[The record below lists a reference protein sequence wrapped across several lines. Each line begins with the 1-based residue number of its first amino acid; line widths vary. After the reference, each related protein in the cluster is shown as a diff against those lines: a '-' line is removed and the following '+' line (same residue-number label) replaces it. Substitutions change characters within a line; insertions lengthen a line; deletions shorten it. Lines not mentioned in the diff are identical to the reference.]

1 MLAPACWRGD
11 SPRALLPVVTEGK
24 TMNLSRAVI
33 LAAALPASAT
43 AQQETRSEPPAA
55 QAPEARTTPEMN
67 GHVFAPS
74 LLVDTPFRETTFK
87 LGILYGF
94 GSATGPRYEVQG
106 NPPQVVQ
113 NGTNDYTFASFAQVF
128 RYEYRFTEWLSGG
141 VAILTNLY
149 SGINGPSVV
158 SIGANVGVGAGLR
171 VRAGHRFG
179 PVETAI
185 IVDASTAPEYGFLVA
200 AALAKAI
207 QDGVIDAGSALQ
219 ATHTLTVT
227 PTAAASWAPWPAL
240 GLTLNGGY
248 VYKSLRLNSTNI
260 ADQGGL
266 QFAAMA
272 DFDFGKISS
281 VPIGLTAAYKL
292 TAPLG
297 DSGVSKVQDISGG
310 IAYTARKEIGLGLE
324 AGWRSFTIR
333 EPLNSTEGL
342 VQLGLQYYW

>member
-1 MLAPACWRGD
+1 
-11 SPRALLPVVTEGK
+11 
-24 TMNLSRAVI
+24 MNLPRAVI
-33 LAAALPASAT
+33 LAAVLPATAM
-43 AQQETRSEPPAA
+43 AQQATPSEPAAA
-55 QAPEARTTPEMN
+55 QAPEPRTTPEMN

-94 GSATGPRYEVQG
+94 GSATGPRYEVVQG
-106 NPPQVVQ
+106 QPGQPPQVVQ

-141 VAILTNLY
+141 VAVLTNLY

-200 AALAKAI
+200 AALIRAI

-219 ATHTLTVT
+219 STHTVTVN
-227 PTAAASWAPWPAL
+227 PIAAASWAPWPAI

-260 ADQGGL
+260 ADQSGL

-281 VPIGLTAAYKL
+281 VPIGLLFAYKL
-292 TAPLG
+292 TAPVG
-297 DSGVSKVQDISGG
+297 DSGVTKVQDISGG
-310 IAYTARKEIGLGLE
+310 INYTAKKELGLGLE